1 MRKFGDIVQ
10 KNETH
15 LQNTPENAQNPEGNA
30 QNVEK
35 KFNSSRKLS
44 GTFKIQKSSDDK
56 MLAFGWASVA
66 IRSNGE
72 QIEDWQ
78 EDILDPEDLEEAAYK
93 FVELYREGGEMHE
106 RGGAA
111 VLVESI
117 VFTEEKM
124 KALGIPEGTLPIG
137 WWIGFKVLDE
147 DVWEKVK
154 DGTYPMFSIEG
165 EATRVEVEE

>member
-1 MRKFGDIVQ
+1 MVSFSDLIQ
-10 KNETH
+10 KRPD
-15 LQNTPENAQNPEGNA
+15 QQ
-30 QNVEK
+30 EK
-35 KFNSSRKLS
+35 PPGKDPKQILK
-44 GTFKIQKSSDDK
+44 GKFKIEKSNDDK

-66 IRSNGE
+66 IRTSGE

-78 EDILDPEDLEEAAYK
+78 SDMIDPEDLEEAAYM

-111 VLVESI
+111 VLVESV

-124 KALGIPEGTLPIG
+124 KALGIPEGTLPVG
-137 WWIGFKVLDE
+137 WWIGFKVLDP
-147 DVWEKVK
+147 DVWDKVK

-165 EATRVEVEE
+165 EATRVEVEDDD